1 MFDNHG
7 RGDAAAHKTSS
18 IEFLRVELSP
28 TKDGSVFVAV
38 RATSVDEP
46 EQECFELVEQEL
58 ARNQVP
64 TIDAALA
71 LVCEHAR
78 RSFASAEKRK

>member
-1 MFDNHG
+1 MLDTHG
-7 RGDAAAHKTSS
+7 RVAAATPTKLPV
-18 IEFLRVELSP
+18 EFLRVELSP
-28 TKDGSVFVAV
+28 AKDGSVFVAV

-46 EQECFELVEQEL
+46 EQECFELIEHEL
-58 ARNQVP
+58 ANDHVS

-78 RSFASAEKRK
+78 RSFATA

>member
-1 MFDNHG
+1 MLDAHG
-7 RGDAAAHKTSS
+7 RADAATSKILP

-28 TKDGSVFVAV
+28 AKDGTVFVAV
-38 RATSVDEP
+38 WATSVDEP

-58 ARNQVP
+58 ASDQVP

-71 LVCEHAR
+71 LVSEHAR
-78 RSFASAEKRK
+78 RSFATT

>member
-7 RGDAAAHKTSS
+7 RVAAATPKITP

-28 TKDGSVFVAV
+28 ARDGSVFVAV

-46 EQECFELVEQEL
+46 EQECFELIEQEL
-58 ARNQVP
+58 ASDQVP
-64 TIDAALA
+64 TIEAALA
-71 LVCEHAR
+71 IVSEHAR
-78 RSFASAEKRK
+78 RSFATA